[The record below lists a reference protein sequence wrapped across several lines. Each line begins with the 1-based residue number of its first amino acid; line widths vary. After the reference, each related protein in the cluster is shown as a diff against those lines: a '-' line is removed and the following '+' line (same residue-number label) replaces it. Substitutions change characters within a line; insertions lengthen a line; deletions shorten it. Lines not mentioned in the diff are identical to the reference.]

1 MRRTNF
7 ANVSG
12 LPDERQ
18 VTTARDLAKLARAI
32 IIAFPDHAD
41 LFTTVQV
48 QVGKQI
54 MRTPCKVSGKSVAR
68 AAGRSAALSAPA
80 PIERALIHALV
91 HCYLQHGCCRRW
103 LIRWIGRR

>member
-1 MRRTNF
+1 MNETAQHLGMRRTNF

-18 VTTARDLAKLARAI
+18 VTTARDLAKLASAI

-54 MRTPCKVSGKSVAR
+54 MRTPCKVSGKVSR
-68 AAGRSAALSAPA
+68 KGGWKKRSTVSTGAN
-80 PIERALIHALV
+80 
-91 HCYLQHGCCRRW
+91 
-103 LIRWIGRR
+103 